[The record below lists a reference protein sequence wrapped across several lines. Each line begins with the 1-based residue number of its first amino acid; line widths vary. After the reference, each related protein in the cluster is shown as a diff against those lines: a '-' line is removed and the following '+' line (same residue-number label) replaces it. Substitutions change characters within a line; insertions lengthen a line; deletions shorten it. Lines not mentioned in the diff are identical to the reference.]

1 MELTKALLPDLVKLW
16 ENYTD
21 LKKRTAVLTAGDFYA
36 NETQV
41 LLSQAFSQTL
51 HALTY
56 KGNRLSTSRCRE
68 LTTQWYLGTLQAS
81 ECVLKVI
88 AELGGNELFDIE
100 DGEGSSYRFSRPV
113 KASPD
118 TCPDPRE
125 FGDIKSLVSFIV
137 DEPMHWDKI
146 PDIGDGKFSISWR
159 LEGVVPFTG
168 ELIRAWLVAALAKTG
183 GGLSF
188 IEYATDGLVIIR
200 VYYNTNWYLNAP
212 QKIPTVPPNYTPRG
226 VYQTLLESAAKSVPD
241 DGSFPQFYGGV
252 HFLVT
257 SLSERT
263 WNKLM
268 HHNTRFS
275 IIGER
280 TGKLELPITEEGEV
294 PIFQVIGT
302 EKEFLDRLPYLTGF
316 IMDMSEAHPGEWWIF
331 SSNEADAAVLR
342 EATSY
347 IVK

>member
-21 LKKRTAVLTAGDFYA
+21 LKKRTVALTAGDFYA

-56 KGNRLSTSRCRE
+56 NGNRLSTSRCRE

-88 AELGGNELFDIE
+88 AELGGNELFNVE
-100 DGEGSSYRFSRPV
+100 DGEGGSYRFSQPV
-113 KASPD
+113 MVSPD

-188 IEYATDGLVIIR
+188 IDYATDGLVIIR

-212 QKIPTVPPNYTPRG
+212 QKIPTIPPEYIPRDSYRSLFEQTAKPVPADG
-226 VYQTLLESAAKSVPD
+226 TL
-241 DGSFPQFYGGV
+241 PQYWGGV
-252 HFLVT
+252 HFVT
-257 SLSERT
+257 ASLSPRT
-263 WNKLM
+263 LAKLAQPKIRFA
-268 HHNTRFS
+268 TRYVGQ
-275 IIGER
+275 GE
-280 TGKLELPITEEGEV
+280 LALPETEENDV
-294 PIFQVIGT
+294 AIFHVIDT
-302 EKEFLDRLPYLTGF
+302 EEEFLQRLPYLTGF
-316 IMDMSEAHPGEWWIF
+316 VLIDTPAHNKWTLYVSG
-331 SSNEADAAVLR
+331 EADNSVLQ
-342 EATSY
+342 EALSY
-347 IVK
+347 IKQ

>member
-56 KGNRLSTSRCRE
+56 NGNRLSTSRCRE

-88 AELGGNELFDIE
+88 AELGGNELFNVE
-100 DGEGSSYRFSRPV
+100 DGEGGSYRFSQPV
-113 KASPD
+113 VVSPD

-146 PDIGDGKFSISWR
+146 PDIGDGKFSINWR

-168 ELIRAWLVAALAKTG
+168 ELIRAWLAPALAKTG

-212 QKIPTVPPNYTPRG
+212 QKIPTVPPEYVPRG
-226 VYQTLLESAAKSVPD
+226 VYQTLLERTAKPVPGD
-241 DGSFPQFYGGV
+241 STFPQFWGGV
-252 HFLVT
+252 HFVT
-257 SLSERT
+257 ATLSPRT
-263 WNKLM
+263 HTKLM
-268 HHNTRFS
+268 YHNTRFV
-275 IIGER
+275 IKGDCY
-280 TGKLELPITEEGEV
+280 GKLMLPGVPEGEPPIFDVIDTEE
-294 PIFQVIGT
+294 
-302 EKEFLDRLPYLTGF
+302 EFLKRLPYLTGF
-316 IMDMSEAHPGEWWIF
+316 VKGFGEGPKNEWRF
-331 SSNEADAAVLR
+331 YVSGEADNSVLQ
-342 EATSY
+342 EALSY
-347 IVK
+347 IKQ

>member
-21 LKKRTAVLTAGDFYA
+21 LKKRTVALTAGDFYA

-56 KGNRLSTSRCRE
+56 NGNRLSTSRCRE

-81 ECVLKVI
+81 DCVLKVI

-100 DGEGSSYRFSRPV
+100 DGEGGSYRFSRPV

-118 TCPDPRE
+118 TCPDPHE
-125 FGDIKSLVSFIV
+125 FEDIKSLVSFIV
-137 DEPMHWDKI
+137 DEPMHWDEI
-146 PDIGDGKFSISWR
+146 PDLGDGKFSIVWT
-159 LEGVVPFTG
+159 LEGIVPFTG
-168 ELIRAWLVAALAKTG
+168 EMIRACLVTALAKHG
-183 GGLSF
+183 GGISF
-188 IEYATDGLVIIR
+188 IDYAAEGLVIIR

-212 QKIPTVPPNYTPRG
+212 QKIPTVPPDYVPRG
-226 VYQTLLESAAKSVPD
+226 VYQNLLESVAKVVPD
-241 DGSFPQFYGGV
+241 DGSFPRFWGGV
-252 HFLVT
+252 HFVVAN
-257 SLSERT
+257 LSERT
-263 WNKLM
+263 WKKLM

-275 IIGER
+275 TIGGR
-280 TGKLELPITEEGEV
+280 TGVLELPATEEGDD
-294 PIFQVIGT
+294 PIFQVIST

-316 IMDMSEAHPGEWWIF
+316 IMDISMSRPGEWRIL
-331 SSNEADAAVLR
+331 SSNEVDAVALR
-342 EATSY
+342 EAISY
-347 IVK
+347 IK